1 MAELLLTLHE
11 AIPHVS
17 VSASLLL
24 VVCLGASLSS
34 LLASLGYLA
43 FSVLLFWVTGIIP

>member
-11 AIPHVS
+11 AIHHVS

-24 VVCLGASLSS
+24 VVYLGASLSS
-34 LLASLGYLA
+34 LLASHDHLA
-43 FSVLLFWVTGIIP
+43 FSACLFGVTVIIP